1 MSKVYFSVPEANA
14 LIKKIR
20 CDVDRLFEL
29 NEQLQMLD
37 NTKIEFDNDSMES
50 FLLEVELNKNFHEKN
65 VELYTILG
73 FIIREGCVVRDL
85 EKMEIDFY
93 SRHAGKEILLC
104 WRPAEEQVLFWHY
117 AGEDV
122 SKRKSVK
129 QLQEETIENLKKLI

>member
-1 MSKVYFSVPEANA
+1 MSKVYFSVAEANS
-14 LIKKIR
+14 LIKRIR
-20 CDVDRLFEL
+20 PEVDRLFEL
-29 NEQLQMLD
+29 NEQLQLLD

-65 VELYTILG
+65 VEMYTLLG

-104 WRPAEEQVLFWHY
+104 WRPLEEQVIFWHY
-117 AGEDV
+117 IGEDV
-122 SKRKSVK
+122 EKRKSIK
-129 QLQEETIENLKKLI
+129 QLQEENIENLKRLM